1 MFVCQGKRSIESGF
15 PGNDGK
21 TRESGILNPPT
32 MEEGVEKVSAAV
44 VPVDVAAAPMMGGRP
59 GISGVLSR
67 MLPGVPE
74 DDLKST
80 DYNDDTQ
87 TECHSDDWIF

>member
-1 MFVCQGKRSIESGF
+1 MNQRRKRSIESGF

-32 MEEGVEKVSAAV
+32 MEEGVEDVSNGPAE
-44 VPVDVAAAPMMGGRP
+44 VDVAAAPMMGGRP

-74 DDLKST
+74 EDLQST
-80 DYNDDTQ
+80 AYINDEDTVVLGRV
-87 TECHSDDWIF
+87 